1 MTSRTPA
8 TAPETIP
15 VPGRQPHPATATN
28 GSAPSGRPD
37 EPARTDQAPRIT
49 VDRHLAATERHASL
63 AADVR
68 AGLTSRPRELPPK
81 WFYDAT
87 GSLLFDRITR
97 LPEYYPTR
105 REHAVLTA
113 HAAEIAAVCPAGT
126 LIELGSGTSEKTRLL
141 LDALRATG
149 VLRRFVPFD
158 VDEETLLQAG
168 QDILRAYPGI
178 SVHAVVGDFERHL
191 GLLPGARPA
200 ADTGAAA
207 GVGAAGADDGADD
220 GHGGGRDDRRLV
232 AFLGGT
238 IGNLRP
244 AARGAFLRALSDQF
258 TDGDALLLGADL
270 VKDPRRLVAAYDDSA
285 GVTAAFNRNVLSV
298 INRELGADF
307 DLRGFAHVAA
317 WDAENS
323 WIEMRL
329 RSVREQEV
337 GVRALDLVA
346 RFDADEQMRTE
357 ISAKFT
363 LDSIA
368 AELAAAGLSVSHQ
381 WTDPDGDFA
390 LTLAV
395 PS

>member
-8 TAPETIP
+8 TARETLGSTFAGTP
-15 VPGRQPHPATATN
+15 DSSGAHSGLPHDDPPGEPPSPAGT
-28 GSAPSGRPD
+28 GRML
-37 EPARTDQAPRIT
+37 T
-49 VDRHLAATERHASL
+49 VDRHLTAAERHASL

-68 AGLTSRPRELPPK
+68 AGLTARPRELPPK

-87 GSLLFDRITR
+87 GGLLFDRITR

-113 HAAEIAAVCPAGT
+113 HAAEIAAACPATT
-126 LIELGSGTSEKTRLL
+126 LIELGSGTSEKTHLL
-141 LDALRATG
+141 LDALRAGGT
-149 VLRRFVPFD
+149 LLQFVPFD
-158 VDEETLLQAG
+158 VDEETLLRAG
-168 QDILRAYPGI
+168 EEILRTYPGI
-178 SVHAVVGDFERHL
+178 TVHAVVGDFERHL
-191 GLLPGARPA
+191 SLLPGA
-200 ADTGAAA
+200 TG
-207 GVGAAGADDGADD
+207 GDQ
-220 GHGGGRDDRRLV
+220 RRLV

-244 AARGAFLRALSDQF
+244 DARAAFLRTLRDQF
-258 TDGDALLLGADL
+258 QDGDALLLGADL
-270 VKDPRRLVAAYDDSA
+270 VKDTGRLVAAYDDSA

-317 WDAENS
+317 WDADNS

-329 RSVREQEV
+329 RSVRPQEV
-337 GVRALDLVA
+337 RVPALDLVA
-346 RFDADEQMRTE
+346 RFDEDEQMRTE

-363 LDSIA
+363 LDGLR
-368 AELAAAGLSVSHQ
+368 AELAAAGLAASRQ
-381 WTDPDGDFA
+381 WTDPDGDFS

-395 PS
+395 PA